1 LQFHGPY
8 YAEPLM
14 MVKNKRRK
22 RTGSRPGFPMS
33 LFTRAGM
40 GIQGKF
46 VLLVTAVLA
55 AVVTALSW
63 FFVHHE
69 GDVITDAL
77 SKRAEAF
84 VDNLAYNSKYG
95 VLVRDE
101 NLLNNLASGIAMDED
116 IVYAMVIDRDGTI
129 LGHSNPS
136 AVGLK
141 MEVPENTGGMVT
153 HSHLKVPTVE
163 SDEDII
169 HFVAP
174 VEIVKQ
180 THSREDLLLGGI
192 EESTSEPGN
201 GEHVEEVGK
210 ALVGVSLAG
219 IEQMMARVRTIV
231 FIMGAVIGLA
241 SVMAVFLMSRA
252 VVVPVKR
259 LVSATE
265 RIAAGDLS
273 HTVESRGGDEVAELA
288 SSFNKMVIDLR
299 SSHEELENYSRH
311 LEEKVLERTAD
322 LEEANKTLRETQA
335 QLIQASKM
343 AAMGQFGAGVA
354 HELNQPLAGI
364 SGYTDLL
371 LLKLEEESP
380 QWRYAKKIEDQ
391 VTRMTKIINN
401 LRTFARQSKFEYA
414 EVDINQPIDDALMLL
429 GEQLR
434 SHNIKVRRELT
445 PDLPK
450 VHADANQLEQVFLN
464 LISNAKDAMD
474 VRGSGTL
481 TVHSRTNKDGDFVE
495 AYVADTGTGMDAS
508 VINDIFNPFF
518 TTKDVG
524 KGTGLGLSISLG
536 IIEDHCGRIEVH
548 TVRNK
553 GTVFRVALPKIQSV
567 PCWEIVE
574 CQNTCGLSKEGCP
587 AFKNN
592 KGHSCWEEIAK
603 RLRRKGDPMPPDCKN
618 CVVYRRKAL
627 EPLSESWDLEGATV
641 A

>member
-1 LQFHGPY
+1 
-8 YAEPLM
+8 M
-14 MVKNKRRK
+14 MVKNNHRNRNNRKPSFRRSLL
-22 RTGSRPGFPMS
+22 TG
-33 LFTRAGM
+33 AGI

-46 VLLVTAVLA
+46 MLLVTAVLA

-69 GDVITDAL
+69 GSVITDAL
-77 SKRAEAF
+77 SKRAEAL
-84 VDNLAYNSKYG
+84 VGNLAYNSKYG

-101 NLLNNLASGIAMDED
+101 NLLNNLASGIALDED
-116 IVYAMVIDRDGTI
+116 VVYAMVIDKDGTI
-129 LGHSNPS
+129 LGHSDPLV
-136 AVGLK
+136 VGRK
-141 MEVPENTGGMVT
+141 MRMPATLSGIVNHTQINVPEIENPGDM
-153 HSHLKVPTVE
+153 
-163 SDEDII
+163 I
-169 HFVAP
+169 HFIAP

-180 THSREDLLLGGI
+180 IHTREDLLLGGI
-192 EESTSEPGN
+192 EESMFEPG
-201 GEHVEEVGK
+201 GSKEHVEEIGK

-219 IEQMMARVRTIV
+219 IEQMMARVRSIV
-231 FIMGAVIGLA
+231 IIMGAVIGLA
-241 SVMAVFLMSRA
+241 SVFAVFLMSRA
-252 VVVPVKR
+252 VVIPVKR

-265 RIAAGDLS
+265 KIAAGDLS
-273 HTVESRGGDEVAELA
+273 HTVEARGGDEVAELA

-371 LLKLEEESP
+371 LLKLEEDSA

-401 LRTFARQSKFEYA
+401 LRTFARQSKFEYT
-414 EVDINQPIDDALMLL
+414 EVDINQPIDDSLMLL

-434 SHNIKVRRELT
+434 SHNIKVRRDLT

-450 VHADANQLEQVFLN
+450 VKADANQLEQVFLN

-474 VRGSGTL
+474 IRGSGTL
-481 TVHSRTNKDGDFVE
+481 TIHSTTSDETDFVE
-495 AYVADTGTGMDAS
+495 VYVADTGIGMDES
-508 VINDIFNPFF
+508 VLSDIFNPFF

-536 IIEDHCGRIEVH
+536 IIEDHRGRIEVH
-548 TVRNK
+548 SLHNK
-553 GTVFRVALPKIQSV
+553 GSVFRVALPKIGAT
-567 PCWEIVE
+567 PCWEQVE
-574 CQNTCGLSKEGCP
+574 CQNTCGLTKAECP
-587 AFKNN
+587 AFKNDR
-592 KGHSCWEEIAK
+592 GHACWEEVAK
-603 RLRRKGDPMPPDCKN
+603 RLRRKGDPMPPDCKS
-618 CVVYRRKAL
+618 CSVYQRKSL
-627 EPLSESWDLEGATV
+627 RPLSESWDLEGAVV

>member
-1 LQFHGPY
+1 
-8 YAEPLM
+8 M
-14 MVKNKRRK
+14 MVKNNRRK
-22 RTGSRPGFPMS
+22 SNNRRPLFPLS
-33 LFTRAGM
+33 LFAGTRI

-46 VLLVTAVLA
+46 LLLVTAVLA

-69 GDVITDAL
+69 GSVITDAL

-84 VDNLAYNSKYG
+84 VGNLAYNSKYG

-116 IVYAMVIDRDGTI
+116 VVYAMVVDRDGTI
-129 LGHSNPS
+129 LGHSNPEV
-136 AVGLK
+136 VGRKMNIPPDLK
-141 MEVPENTGGMVT
+141 GVVPHDGLTVPE
-153 HSHLKVPTVE
+153 VE
-163 SDEDII
+163 DEGDIM
-169 HFVAP
+169 HFIAP
-174 VEIVKQ
+174 VELVKQ
-180 THSREDLLLGGI
+180 TRTREELLLGAI
-192 EESTSEPGN
+192 EESISEHDGLD

-219 IEQMMARVRTIV
+219 IEQMMARVRSIV
-231 FIMGAVIGLA
+231 MIMGAVIGLA
-241 SVMAVFLMSRA
+241 SVVAVFLMSRA

-265 RIAAGDLS
+265 KIAAGDLS
-273 HTVESRGGDEVAELA
+273 HTVEAGGADEVAELA
-288 SSFNKMVIDLR
+288 TSFNKMVIDLR

-371 LLKLEEESP
+371 LLKMEEESP

-401 LRTFARQSKFEYA
+401 LRTFARQSKFEHA

-434 SHNIKVRRELT
+434 SHNIKVKRDLT

-450 VHADANQLEQVFLN
+450 VYADANQLEQVFLN

-474 VRGSGTL
+474 VMGSGTL
-481 TVHSRTNKDGDFVE
+481 VIHSTASANGDFVE
-495 AYVADTGTGMDAS
+495 VYVSDTGTGMDRS
-508 VINDIFNPFF
+508 MINDIFNPFF

-536 IIEDHCGRIEVH
+536 IIEDHCGKIEVSS
-548 TVRNK
+548 TQSK
-553 GTVFRVALPKIQSV
+553 GTVFRVALPKMQSK
-567 PCWEIVE
+567 PCWEMVD
-574 CQNTCGLSKEGCP
+574 CQQACGLSKTDCP

-592 KGHSCWEEIAK
+592 KGHTCWEEIAK

-618 CVVYRRKAL
+618 CSVYRKKSL
-627 EPLSESWDLEGATV
+627 KPLSEAWDLEGATV

>member
-1 LQFHGPY
+1 
-8 YAEPLM
+8 
-14 MVKNKRRK
+14 MVKNNSKSDNKRP
-22 RTGSRPGFPMS
+22 SFLLS
-33 LFTRAGM
+33 LFAGTRI

-46 VLLVTAVLA
+46 LLLVTAVLA

-69 GDVITDAL
+69 GSVITDAL
-77 SKRAEAF
+77 SKRADAF
-84 VDNLAYNSKYG
+84 VGNLAYNSKYG

-116 IVYAMVIDRDGTI
+116 VVYAMVVDRDGTI
-129 LGHSNPS
+129 LGHSDPS
-136 AVGLK
+136 VVGLK
-141 MEVPENTGGMVT
+141 MHLPPDLDGVVPHGGLTVPE
-153 HSHLKVPTVE
+153 LKADGEV
-163 SDEDII
+163 I

-174 VEIVKQ
+174 VELVKQ
-180 THSREDLLLGGI
+180 THTREELLLGGI
-192 EESTSEPGN
+192 EESMSEPDGGG
-201 GEHVEEVGK
+201 GEYVEEVGK

-219 IEQMMARVRTIV
+219 IEQMMSRVRNIV
-231 FIMGAVIGLA
+231 MIMGAVIGLA
-241 SVMAVFLMSRA
+241 SVVAVFLMSRA

-265 RIAAGDLS
+265 KIAAGDLS
-273 HTVESRGGDEVAELA
+273 HTVEAGGGDEVAELA

-371 LLKLEEESP
+371 LLKMEEDSP

-434 SHNIKVRRELT
+434 SHNIKVKRDLT
-445 PDLPK
+445 SDLPK

-474 VRGSGTL
+474 VMGSGTL
-481 TVHSRTNKDGDFVE
+481 TIHSRALADTDFVE
-495 AYVADTGTGMDAS
+495 VYVADTGTGMEKS

-536 IIEDHCGRIEVH
+536 IIEDHRGKIEVH
-548 TVRNK
+548 SAQGK
-553 GTVFRVALPKIQSV
+553 GTVFRVALPKMESKS
-567 PCWEIVE
+567 CWDMVD
-574 CQNTCGLSKEGCP
+574 CMNVCGIEKSDCP

-592 KGHSCWEEIAK
+592 KGHACWEEIAK

-618 CVVYRRKAL
+618 CSVYLRKSL
-627 EPLSESWDLEGATV
+627 EPLSEAWDLEGVPA

>member
-1 LQFHGPY
+1 
-8 YAEPLM
+8 M
-14 MVKNKRRK
+14 MVKNIHREAKKKRP
-22 RTGSRPGFPMS
+22 SFPLS
-33 LFTRAGM
+33 LFTGTRI

-63 FFVHHE
+63 FFLHHE
-69 GDVITDAL
+69 GSVITDAL
-77 SKRAEAF
+77 SKRAQAF
-84 VDNLAYNSKYG
+84 VGNLAYNSRYG

-101 NLLNNLASGIAMDED
+101 NLLNNLASAIARDED
-116 IVYAMVIDRDGTI
+116 VVYAMVVDKDGTI
-129 LGHSNPS
+129 LGHSDPS
-136 AVGLK
+136 VIGQKMDIPPNLRGIVPHSNLTVPAVEDHG
-141 MEVPENTGGMVT
+141 
-153 HSHLKVPTVE
+153 
-163 SDEDII
+163 DII
-169 HFVAP
+169 HFIAA

-192 EESTSEPGN
+192 EESMAEPGGGN

-219 IEQMMARVRTIV
+219 IEQMMARVRGIV
-231 FIMGAVIGLA
+231 MIMGAVIGLA
-241 SVMAVFLMSRA
+241 SVVAVFLMSRA

-265 RIAAGDLS
+265 KIAAGDLS
-273 HTVESRGGDEVAELA
+273 HVVEAHGNDEVAELA

-299 SSHEELENYSRH
+299 SSHEELESYSRH
-311 LEEKVLERTAD
+311 LEDKVLGRTAD

-343 AAMGQFGAGVA
+343 VAMGQFGAGVA

-371 LLKLEEESP
+371 LLKMEEGSP

-401 LRTFARQSKFEYA
+401 LRTFARQSNFEYA

-434 SHNIKVRRELT
+434 SRNIKVKRDLT

-464 LISNAKDAMD
+464 LISNAKDAMEAM
-474 VRGSGTL
+474 GSGTL
-481 TVHSRTNKDGDFVE
+481 TIHSRARSGGDFVE
-495 AYVADTGTGMDAS
+495 VYVADSGTGMEGS

-536 IIEDHCGRIEVH
+536 IVEDHCGKIEVH
-548 TVRNK
+548 SANGK
-553 GTVFRVALPKIQSV
+553 GTVFRVALPKMEAR
-567 PCWEIVE
+567 PCWDMVDCEI
-574 CQNTCGLSKEGCP
+574 TCGITKADCP

-592 KGHSCWEEIAK
+592 KGHVCWEEIAK
-603 RLRRKGDPMPPDCKN
+603 RLRRKGDPMPPDCKK
-618 CVVYRRKAL
+618 CPVYHKKSL
-627 EPLSESWDLEGATV
+627 EPLSESWDLEGITV

>member
-1 LQFHGPY
+1 
-8 YAEPLM
+8 M
-14 MVKNKRRK
+14 MVKNNHTKSRRK
-22 RTGSRPGFPMS
+22 RPSFPLS
-33 LFTRAGM
+33 LFAGTRI

-46 VLLVTAVLA
+46 VVLVTAVLA

-69 GDVITDAL
+69 GSVITDAL

-116 IVYAMVIDRDGTI
+116 VVYAMVVDKDGTI
-129 LGHSNPS
+129 LGHSHQS
-136 AVGLK
+136 VVGRK
-141 MEVPENTGGMVT
+141 MHVPEGLDGMVP
-153 HSHLKVPTVE
+153 HSGLTVPGVGDH
-163 SDEDII
+163 DEVI
-169 HFVAP
+169 HFVAT

-180 THSREDLLLGGI
+180 THTREDLLLGGI
-192 EESTSEPGN
+192 EESMSEPAASE

-210 ALVGVSLAG
+210 ALVGVSLSG
-219 IEQMMARVRTIV
+219 IEQMMVRVRSIV
-231 FIMGAVIGLA
+231 MIMGAVIGLA
-241 SVMAVFLMSRA
+241 SVFAVFLMTRA

-265 RIAAGDLS
+265 KIAAGDLS
-273 HTVESRGGDEVAELA
+273 HTVEAGGGDEVAELA

-322 LEEANKTLRETQA
+322 LEEANTTLRETQA
-335 QLIQASKM
+335 QLIQASKL

-371 LLKLEEESP
+371 LLKMEEDSP

-434 SHNIKVRRELT
+434 SHNIKVKRDLT
-445 PDLPK
+445 SDLPK

-474 VRGSGTL
+474 VQGSGTL
-481 TVHSRTNKDGDFVE
+481 TIHSTADPETDFVE
-495 AYVADTGTGMDAS
+495 VYVSDTGTGMEGN

-536 IIEDHCGRIEVH
+536 IIEDHCGKIEVH
-548 TVRNK
+548 SAHGQ
-553 GTVFRVALPKIQSV
+553 GTVFRVALPKMESL
-567 PCWEIVE
+567 PCWELVNCE
-574 CQNTCGLSKEGCP
+574 NSCGISRADCP
-587 AFKNN
+587 AYKNN
-592 KGHSCWEEIAK
+592 KGHTCWEEIAK
-603 RLRRKGDPMPPDCKN
+603 RLRRKGDPMPPDCKG
-618 CVVYRRKAL
+618 CSVYRKKSL
-627 EPLSESWDLEGATV
+627 KSLSESWKLEGV
-641 A
+641 AAS

>member
-1 LQFHGPY
+1 
-8 YAEPLM
+8 M
-14 MVKNKRRK
+14 MVKNNHRRLSRK
-22 RTGSRPGFPMS
+22 RHPFPLS
-33 LFTRAGM
+33 LFAGTKI

-46 VLLVTAVLA
+46 VVLVTAVLA

-63 FFVHHE
+63 FFIHHE
-69 GDVITDAL
+69 GSVITDAL

-84 VDNLAYNSKYG
+84 VGNLAYNSKYG

-101 NLLNNLASGIAMDED
+101 ELLNSLASGIAMEED
-116 IVYAMVIDRDGTI
+116 VVYAMVLDKDGTI
-129 LGHSNPS
+129 LGHSDPS
-136 AVGLK
+136 VVGQKMNVPPDLGGAVSH
-141 MEVPENTGGMVT
+141 TG
-153 HSHLKVPTVE
+153 LKVPAVK
-163 SDEDII
+163 DEGDII
-169 HFVAP
+169 HFVAT

-180 THSREDLLLGGI
+180 THTREDLLLGEI
-192 EESTSEPGN
+192 EEPMSGPGG
-201 GEHVEEVGK
+201 GEGEYIEELGK

-219 IEQMMARVRTIV
+219 IEQMMARVRAIV
-231 FIMGAVIGLA
+231 MIMGAVIGLA
-241 SVMAVFLMSRA
+241 SVFAVYLMTRA

-265 RIAAGDLS
+265 KIAAGDLS
-273 HTVESRGGDEVAELA
+273 HTVETGGGDEVAELA

-322 LEEANKTLRETQA
+322 LEEANTTLRETQA

-371 LLKLEEESP
+371 LLKMEEDSP

-434 SHNIKVRRELT
+434 SHNIKVRRDLT
-445 PDLPK
+445 ANLPR
-450 VHADANQLEQVFLN
+450 VYADANQLEQVFLN

-474 VRGSGTL
+474 IQRAGTL
-481 TVHSRTNKDGDFVE
+481 TIHSAADPETDFVE
-495 AYVADTGTGMDAS
+495 VYIADTGIGMDS
-508 VINDIFNPFF
+508 NVINDIFNPFF

-536 IIEDHCGRIEVH
+536 IIEDHGGKIEVH
-548 TVRNK
+548 SSHGK
-553 GTVFRVALPKIQSV
+553 GTVFRVALPKMQAL
-567 PCWEIVE
+567 PCWELVDCKNI
-574 CQNTCGLSKEGCP
+574 CGIEKTECP
-587 AFKNN
+587 AYKNN
-592 KGHSCWEEIAK
+592 KGHACWEEIAK

-618 CVVYRRKAL
+618 CPVYGKKSMK
-627 EPLSESWDLEGATV
+627 PLNESWNLEGAIV
-641 A
+641 G

>member
-1 LQFHGPY
+1 
-8 YAEPLM
+8 M
-14 MVKNKRRK
+14 MVKNNHKISRKKRP
-22 RTGSRPGFPMS
+22 SFPLS
-33 LFTRAGM
+33 LFAGTGI

-69 GDVITDAL
+69 GSVITDAL
-77 SKRAEAF
+77 SKRAEAL
-84 VDNLAYNSKYG
+84 VVNLAYNSKYG
-95 VLVRDE
+95 VIVHDE
-101 NLLNNLASGIAMDED
+101 DLLSNLASGIAIDED
-116 IVYAMVIDRDGTI
+116 VVYAMVVDKDGTV
-129 LGHSNPS
+129 LGHNHTSLVGRRMDLPANLDGVMAYSNLAAPG
-136 AVGLK
+136 A
-141 MEVPENTGGMVT
+141 E
-153 HSHLKVPTVE
+153 
-163 SDEDII
+163 DREDII

-192 EESTSEPGN
+192 EESMSEPAE
-201 GEHVEEVGK
+201 GEYVEEVGK

-219 IEQMMARVRTIV
+219 IDQMMARVRSIV
-231 FIMGAVIGLA
+231 VLMGAVIGLA
-241 SVMAVFLMSRA
+241 SVFAVFLMSRA

-265 RIAAGDLS
+265 KIAAGDLS
-273 HTVESRGGDEVAELA
+273 HTVEAMGRDEVAELA
-288 SSFNKMVIDLR
+288 NSFNKMVIDLR

-311 LEEKVLERTAD
+311 LEEKVVERTAD

-335 QLIQASKM
+335 QLIQASKL

-371 LLKLEEESP
+371 LLKLEEDSA

-434 SHNIKVRRELT
+434 SHNIKVKRDLT
-445 PDLPK
+445 PNLPK
-450 VHADANQLEQVFLN
+450 VNADANQLEQVFLN

-481 TVHSRTNKDGDFVE
+481 TIHSRAIDASDFVE
-495 AYVADTGTGMDAS
+495 VYVADTGTGMDS
-508 VINDIFNPFF
+508 TVINDIFNPFF

-548 TVRNK
+548 STQGK
-553 GTVFRVALPKIQSV
+553 GTVFRVALPKMNSLA
-567 PCWEIVE
+567 CWELSDCE
-574 CQNTCGLSKEGCP
+574 KTCGIVRAECP

-592 KGHSCWEEIAK
+592 KGHACWEEIAK

-618 CVVYRRKAL
+618 CEVYKRKSL
-627 EPLSESWDLEGATV
+627 EPLSESWELEGVTAV
-641 A
+641 

>member
-1 LQFHGPY
+1 
-8 YAEPLM
+8 M
-14 MVKNKRRK
+14 
-22 RTGSRPGFPMS
+22 
-33 LFTRAGM
+33 
-40 GIQGKF
+40 
-46 VLLVTAVLA
+46 LLVTAVLA

-69 GDVITDAL
+69 GSVITDAL
-77 SKRAEAF
+77 SKRAEAL
-84 VDNLAYNSKYG
+84 VGNLAYNSKYG

-101 NLLNNLASGIAMDED
+101 NLLNNLASGIALDED
-116 IVYAMVIDRDGTI
+116 VVYAMVIDKDGTI
-129 LGHSNPS
+129 LGHSDPS
-136 AVGLK
+136 VVGRK
-141 MEVPENTGGMVT
+141 MRMPATLSGIVNHTQITVPEIENPGDM
-153 HSHLKVPTVE
+153 
-163 SDEDII
+163 I
-169 HFVAP
+169 HFIAP

-180 THSREDLLLGGI
+180 IHTREDLLLGGI
-192 EESTSEPGN
+192 EESMFEPG
-201 GEHVEEVGK
+201 GSKEHVEEIGK

-219 IEQMMARVRTIV
+219 IEQMMARVRSIV
-231 FIMGAVIGLA
+231 IIMGAVIGLA
-241 SVMAVFLMSRA
+241 SVFAVFLMSRA

-265 RIAAGDLS
+265 KIAAGDLS
-273 HTVESRGGDEVAELA
+273 HTVEARGGDEVAELA

-371 LLKLEEESP
+371 LLKLEEDSA

-401 LRTFARQSKFEYA
+401 LRTFARQSKFEYT
-414 EVDINQPIDDALMLL
+414 EVDINQPIDDSLMLL

-434 SHNIKVRRELT
+434 SHNIKVRRDLT

-450 VHADANQLEQVFLN
+450 VKADANQLEQVFLN

-474 VRGSGTL
+474 IRGSGTL
-481 TVHSRTNKDGDFVE
+481 TIHSTTSDETDFVE
-495 AYVADTGTGMDAS
+495 VYVADTGIGMDES
-508 VINDIFNPFF
+508 VLSDIFNPFF

-536 IIEDHCGRIEVH
+536 IIEDHRGRIEVH
-548 TVRNK
+548 SLHSK
-553 GTVFRVALPKIQSV
+553 GSVFRVALPKIGAT
-567 PCWEIVE
+567 PCWEQVE
-574 CQNTCGLSKEGCP
+574 CQNTCGLTKSECP
-587 AFKNN
+587 AFKNDR
-592 KGHSCWEEIAK
+592 GHACWEEVAK
-603 RLRRKGDPMPPDCKN
+603 RLRRKGDPMPPDCKS
-618 CVVYRRKAL
+618 CSVYQRKSL
-627 EPLSESWDLEGATV
+627 RPISESWDLEGAVV

>member
-1 LQFHGPY
+1 
-8 YAEPLM
+8 M
-14 MVKNKRRK
+14 MVKNNHRNRNNRKPSFRRSLL
-22 RTGSRPGFPMS
+22 TG
-33 LFTRAGM
+33 AGI

-46 VLLVTAVLA
+46 MLLVTAVLA

-69 GDVITDAL
+69 GSVITDAL
-77 SKRAEAF
+77 SKRAEAL
-84 VDNLAYNSKYG
+84 VGNLAYNSKYG

-101 NLLNNLASGIAMDED
+101 NLLNNLASGIALDD
-116 IVYAMVIDRDGTI
+116 DVVYAMVIDKDGTI
-129 LGHSNPS
+129 LGHSDPLV
-136 AVGLK
+136 VGRK
-141 MEVPENTGGMVT
+141 MRMPATLSGIVNHTQIDVPEIENPGDM
-153 HSHLKVPTVE
+153 
-163 SDEDII
+163 I
-169 HFVAP
+169 HFIAP

-180 THSREDLLLGGI
+180 IHTREDLLLGGI
-192 EESTSEPGN
+192 EESMLEPG
-201 GEHVEEVGK
+201 GSKEHVEEIGK

-219 IEQMMARVRTIV
+219 IEQMMARVRSIV
-231 FIMGAVIGLA
+231 IIMGAVIGLA
-241 SVMAVFLMSRA
+241 SVFAVFLMSRA

-265 RIAAGDLS
+265 KIAAGDLS
-273 HTVESRGGDEVAELA
+273 HTVEARGGDEVAELA

-371 LLKLEEESP
+371 LLKLEEDSA

-401 LRTFARQSKFEYA
+401 LRTFARQSKFEYT
-414 EVDINQPIDDALMLL
+414 EVDINQPIDDSLMLL

-434 SHNIKVRRELT
+434 SHNIKVRRDLT

-450 VHADANQLEQVFLN
+450 VKADANQLEQVFLN

-474 VRGSGTL
+474 IRGSGTL
-481 TVHSRTNKDGDFVE
+481 TIHSTTSDETDFVE
-495 AYVADTGTGMDAS
+495 VYVADTGIGMDES
-508 VINDIFNPFF
+508 VLSDIFNPFF

-536 IIEDHCGRIEVH
+536 IIEDHRGRIEVH
-548 TVRNK
+548 SLHNK
-553 GTVFRVALPKIQSV
+553 GSVFRVALPKIGAT
-567 PCWEIVE
+567 PCWEQVE
-574 CQNTCGLSKEGCP
+574 CQNTCGLTKSECP
-587 AFKNN
+587 AFKNDR
-592 KGHSCWEEIAK
+592 GHACWEEVAK
-603 RLRRKGDPMPPDCKN
+603 RLRRKGDPMPPDCKS
-618 CVVYRRKAL
+618 CSVYQRKSL
-627 EPLSESWDLEGATV
+627 RPLSESWDLEGAV
-641 A
+641 VV

>member
-1 LQFHGPY
+1 
-8 YAEPLM
+8 
-14 MVKNKRRK
+14 MVKNNHKKYSNRR
-22 RTGSRPGFPMS
+22 PAFPLS
-33 LFTRAGM
+33 LFGGAGI

-69 GDVITDAL
+69 GSVITDAL
-77 SKRAEAF
+77 SKRAEAL
-84 VDNLAYNSKYG
+84 VVNLAYNSKYG
-95 VLVRDE
+95 VIVGDE
-101 NLLNNLASGIAMDED
+101 NLLSNLASGIAIDED
-116 IVYAMVIDRDGTI
+116 VVYAMVVDEDGTI

-136 AVGLK
+136 LVSRRMDLPADTDRVIAYSDLIAPG
-141 MEVPENTGGMVT
+141 MENRQDM
-153 HSHLKVPTVE
+153 
-163 SDEDII
+163 I

-192 EESTSEPGN
+192 EESLSEPEGGAN
-201 GEHVEEVGK
+201 VEKVGT
-210 ALVGVSLAG
+210 ALVGISLAG
-219 IEQMMARVRTIV
+219 IGQMMARVRSIV
-231 FIMGAVIGLA
+231 MLMGAVIGLA
-241 SVMAVFLMSRA
+241 SVFAVFLMSRA

-273 HTVESRGGDEVAELA
+273 HTVEAMGRDEVAELA
-288 SSFNKMVIDLR
+288 NSFNKMVIDLR

-335 QLIQASKM
+335 QLIQASKL

-371 LLKLEEESP
+371 LLKLEEDSA

-401 LRTFARQSKFEYA
+401 LRTFARQSKFEYT

-450 VHADANQLEQVFLN
+450 VNADANQLEQVFLN

-481 TVHSRTNKDGDFVE
+481 TIHSTADDDTDFVE
-495 AYVADTGTGMDAS
+495 VYVADTGTGMEGS

-536 IIEDHCGRIEVH
+536 IIEDHCGKIEVH
-548 TVRNK
+548 SAYSR
-553 GTVFRVALPKIQSV
+553 GTVFRVALPKIQAA
-567 PCWEIVE
+567 PCWELVD
-574 CQNTCGLSKEGCP
+574 CRKACGLAKADCP

-592 KGHSCWEEIAK
+592 KGHACWEEIAK
-603 RLRRKGDPMPPDCKN
+603 RLRRKGDPMPPDCKS
-618 CVVYRRKAL
+618 CMVYRRKSL
-627 EPLSESWDLEGATV
+627 KPLSESWELEGVTTA
-641 A
+641 

>member
-1 LQFHGPY
+1 
-8 YAEPLM
+8 
-14 MVKNKRRK
+14 MVKNNYRK
-22 RTGSRPGFPMS
+22 FDRKKPSFPRS
-33 LFTRAGM
+33 LFAGTRI

-69 GDVITDAL
+69 GSVITDAL

-84 VDNLAYNSKYG
+84 VGNLAYNSKYG

-116 IVYAMVIDRDGTI
+116 VVYAMVVDKDGTI
-129 LGHSNPS
+129 LGHSDPM
-136 AVGLK
+136 AVGRK
-141 MEVPENTGGMVT
+141 MEIPSYLDGVVHHSGLSVPGIGNG
-153 HSHLKVPTVE
+153 
-163 SDEDII
+163 SDVI
-169 HFVAP
+169 HFIAP

-192 EESTSEPGN
+192 EESMSEPGAGD
-201 GEHVEEVGK
+201 GEYVEEVGK

-219 IEQMMARVRTIV
+219 IEQMMSRVRSIV
-231 FIMGAVIGLA
+231 MIMGAVIGLA
-241 SVMAVFLMSRA
+241 SVFAVFLMTRA
-252 VVVPVKR
+252 VVIPVKR

-265 RIAAGDLS
+265 KIAAGDLS
-273 HTVESRGGDEVAELA
+273 HTVQTKGGDEVAELA

-299 SSHEELENYSRH
+299 NSHEELENYSRH

-322 LEEANKTLRETQA
+322 LEEANKTLRDTQA

-371 LLKLEEESP
+371 LLKMEEDSP

-434 SHNIKVRRELT
+434 SHNIKVKRDLT

-474 VRGSGTL
+474 IQGSGTL
-481 TVHSRTNKDGDFVE
+481 TIHSTAGAETDFVE
-495 AYVADTGTGMDAS
+495 VYVSDTGTGMETDT
-508 VINDIFNPFF
+508 INDIFNPFF

-536 IIEDHCGRIEVH
+536 IIEDHCGKIEVYSR
-548 TVRNK
+548 RNR
-553 GTVFRVALPKIQSV
+553 GTVFRVALPKIKSA
-567 PCWEIVE
+567 PCWEIVNCE
-574 CQNTCGLSKEGCP
+574 NSCGLDKENCP

-592 KGHSCWEEIAK
+592 KGHACWEEIAK

-618 CVVYRRKAL
+618 CVVHRKKNL
-627 EPLSESWDLEGATV
+627 KPLSESWNLEEVPVG
-641 A
+641 

>member
-1 LQFHGPY
+1 
-8 YAEPLM
+8 M
-14 MVKNKRRK
+14 MVKNNHRNRNNRKPSFRRSLL
-22 RTGSRPGFPMS
+22 TG
-33 LFTRAGM
+33 AGI

-46 VLLVTAVLA
+46 MLLVTAVLA

-69 GDVITDAL
+69 GSVITDAL
-77 SKRAEAF
+77 SKRAEAL
-84 VDNLAYNSKYG
+84 VGNLAYNSKYG

-101 NLLNNLASGIAMDED
+101 NLLNNLASGIALDED
-116 IVYAMVIDRDGTI
+116 VVYAMVIDKDGTI
-129 LGHSNPS
+129 LGHSDPS
-136 AVGLK
+136 VVGRK
-141 MEVPENTGGMVT
+141 MRMPATLSGIVNHTQINVPE
-153 HSHLKVPTVE
+153 VE
-163 SDEDII
+163 NPGDMI
-169 HFVAP
+169 HFIAP
-174 VEIVKQ
+174 VEILKQ
-180 THSREDLLLGGI
+180 IHTREDLLLGGI
-192 EESTSEPGN
+192 EESMFEPG
-201 GEHVEEVGK
+201 GSREHVEEIGK

-219 IEQMMARVRTIV
+219 IEQMMARVRSIV
-231 FIMGAVIGLA
+231 IIMGAVIGLA
-241 SVMAVFLMSRA
+241 SVFAVFLMSRA

-265 RIAAGDLS
+265 KIAAGDLS
-273 HTVESRGGDEVAELA
+273 HTVEARGGDEVAELA

-371 LLKLEEESP
+371 LLKLEEDSA

-401 LRTFARQSKFEYA
+401 LRTFARQSKFEYT
-414 EVDINQPIDDALMLL
+414 EVDINQPIDDSLMLL

-434 SHNIKVRRELT
+434 SHNIKVRRDLT

-450 VHADANQLEQVFLN
+450 VKADANQLEQVFLN

-474 VRGSGTL
+474 IRGSGTL
-481 TVHSRTNKDGDFVE
+481 TVHSTTSDETDFVE
-495 AYVADTGTGMDAS
+495 VYVADTGIGMDES
-508 VINDIFNPFF
+508 VLSDIFNPFF

-536 IIEDHCGRIEVH
+536 IIEDHRGRIEVH
-548 TVRNK
+548 SLHNK
-553 GTVFRVALPKIQSV
+553 GSVFRVALPKIGAT
-567 PCWEIVE
+567 PCWEQVE
-574 CQNTCGLSKEGCP
+574 CQNTCGLTKSECP
-587 AFKNN
+587 AFKNDR
-592 KGHSCWEEIAK
+592 GHACWEEVAK
-603 RLRRKGDPMPPDCKN
+603 RLRRKGDPMPPDCKS
-618 CVVYRRKAL
+618 CSVYQRKSL
-627 EPLSESWDLEGATV
+627 RPVSESWDLEGAVV

>member
-1 LQFHGPY
+1 
-8 YAEPLM
+8 M
-14 MVKNKRRK
+14 MVKNIHRKANKKRP
-22 RTGSRPGFPMS
+22 SFPLS
-33 LFTRAGM
+33 LFAGTRI

-63 FFVHHE
+63 FFLHHE
-69 GDVITDAL
+69 GSVITDAL
-77 SKRAEAF
+77 SKRAQAF
-84 VDNLAYNSKYG
+84 VGNLAYNSRYG

-101 NLLNNLASGIAMDED
+101 NMLNNLASAIARDED
-116 IVYAMVIDRDGTI
+116 VVYAMVVDKDGTI

-136 AVGLK
+136 VIGQK
-141 MEVPENTGGMVT
+141 MDIPPDLGAIVP
-153 HSHLKVPTVE
+153 HSNLTVPAAE
-163 SDEDII
+163 GRGDII
-169 HFVAP
+169 HFIAA

-180 THSREDLLLGGI
+180 TQSREDLLLGGI
-192 EESTSEPGN
+192 EEPMTRPGGGN

-219 IEQMMARVRTIV
+219 IEQMMARVRGIV
-231 FIMGAVIGLA
+231 MIMGAVIGLA
-241 SVMAVFLMSRA
+241 SVVAVFLMSRA
-252 VVVPVKR
+252 VVVPVKK

-265 RIAAGDLS
+265 KIAAGDLS
-273 HTVESRGGDEVAELA
+273 HTVEARGSDEVAELA

-311 LEEKVLERTAD
+311 LEDKVLGRTAD
-322 LEEANKTLRETQA
+322 LEEANETLRETQA

-343 AAMGQFGAGVA
+343 VAMGQFGAGVA

-371 LLKLEEESP
+371 LLKMEEDSP

-401 LRTFARQSKFEYA
+401 LRTFARQSNFEYA

-434 SHNIKVRRELT
+434 SRNIKVRRDLT

-474 VRGSGTL
+474 VMGSGTL
-481 TVHSRTNKDGDFVE
+481 TIHSRARLDGDFVE
-495 AYVADTGTGMDAS
+495 VYVADSGTGMEGS

-536 IIEDHCGRIEVH
+536 IVEDHCGKIEVH
-548 TVRNK
+548 SINGK
-553 GTVFRVALPKIQSV
+553 GTVFRVALPKMESR
-567 PCWEIVE
+567 PCWDMVD
-574 CQNTCGLSKEGCP
+574 CTTTCGLTKADCP
-587 AFKNN
+587 AFKNK
-592 KGHSCWEEIAK
+592 KGHACWEEIAK
-603 RLRRKGDPMPPDCKN
+603 RLRRKGDPMPPDCKS
-618 CVVYRRKAL
+618 CSVYHKKSL
-627 EPLSESWDLEGATV
+627 EPLSESWDLEGITV

>member
-1 LQFHGPY
+1 MVNNKQKIRKKRKPRF
-8 YAEPLM
+8 PL
-14 MVKNKRRK
+14 
-22 RTGSRPGFPMS
+22 S
-33 LFTRAGM
+33 LFAGTGL
-40 GIQGKF
+40 GIQGRF
-46 VLLVTAVLA
+46 VLLVTVVLA

-69 GDVITDAL
+69 GSVITDAL
-77 SKRAEAF
+77 RKRAEAL
-84 VDNLAYNSKYG
+84 VGNLAYNSKYG

-116 IVYAMVIDRDGTI
+116 VVYAMVVDKDGTI
-129 LGHSNPS
+129 LGHSNPL
-136 AVGLK
+136 AVGSR
-141 MEVPENTGGMVT
+141 MEVPPDLGRVAADNEITVPSTENQEG
-153 HSHLKVPTVE
+153 L
-163 SDEDII
+163 I
-169 HFVAP
+169 HFIAP

-180 THSREDLLLGGI
+180 MHTREELLLGAGI
-192 EESTSEPGN
+192 EESMSVQGGAG
-201 GEHVEEVGK
+201 GEHVEIGK

-219 IEQMMARVRTIV
+219 IEQMMARVRGIV
-231 FIMGAVIGLA
+231 ILMGSVIGLA
-241 SVMAVFLMSRA
+241 SVFAVFLMSRA

-265 RIAAGDLS
+265 KIAAGDLS
-273 HTVESRGGDEVAELA
+273 HKVQATGHDEVAELA
-288 SSFNKMVIDLR
+288 TSFNKMVVDLR
-299 SSHEELENYSRH
+299 SYHEEVENYSRH

-371 LLKLEEESP
+371 LLKLEEDSP
-380 QWRYAKKIEDQ
+380 QYRYAKKIEDQ

-434 SHNIKVRRELT
+434 SHNIKVKRELIAE
-445 PDLPK
+445 LPK
-450 VHADANQLEQVFLN
+450 VYADANQLEQVFLN

-481 TVHSRTNKDGDFVE
+481 TIHSAASEEHDCVE
-495 AYVADTGTGMDAS
+495 VLVADTGIGMETN

-536 IIEDHCGRIEVH
+536 IIEDHCGKIEVH
-548 TVRNK
+548 SIQGK
-553 GTVFRVALPKIQSV
+553 GTVFRVALPKMGAR
-567 PCWEIVE
+567 PCWELVD
-574 CQNTCGLSKEGCP
+574 CKNTCGLSKDDCP
-587 AFKNN
+587 AYKNN
-592 KGHSCWEEIAK
+592 KGHACWEEIAK

-618 CVVYRRKAL
+618 CSVYKL
-627 EPLSESWDLEGATV
+627 KSLPPLSETWDLEEATLV
-641 A
+641 

>member
-1 LQFHGPY
+1 
-8 YAEPLM
+8 M
-14 MVKNKRRK
+14 MVKNNHRNRNNRKPSFRRSLL
-22 RTGSRPGFPMS
+22 TG
-33 LFTRAGM
+33 AGI

-46 VLLVTAVLA
+46 MLLVTAVLA

-69 GDVITDAL
+69 GSVITDAL
-77 SKRAEAF
+77 SKRAEAL
-84 VDNLAYNSKYG
+84 VGNLAYNSKYG

-101 NLLNNLASGIAMDED
+101 NLLNNLASGIALDED
-116 IVYAMVIDRDGTI
+116 VVYAMVIDKDGTI
-129 LGHSNPS
+129 LGHSDPS
-136 AVGLK
+136 AVGRK
-141 MEVPENTGGMVT
+141 MRMPATLSGIVNHTQITVPEVKNPGDM
-153 HSHLKVPTVE
+153 
-163 SDEDII
+163 I
-169 HFVAP
+169 HFIAP

-180 THSREDLLLGGI
+180 IHTREDLLLGGI
-192 EESTSEPGN
+192 EESMFEPG
-201 GEHVEEVGK
+201 GSKEHVEEIGK
-210 ALVGVSLAG
+210 ALVGVSLGG
-219 IEQMMARVRTIV
+219 IEQMMARVRSIV
-231 FIMGAVIGLA
+231 IIMGAVIGLA
-241 SVMAVFLMSRA
+241 SVFAVFLMSRA

-265 RIAAGDLS
+265 KIAAGDLS
-273 HTVESRGGDEVAELA
+273 HTVEARGGDEVAELA

-371 LLKLEEESP
+371 LLKLEEDSA

-401 LRTFARQSKFEYA
+401 LRTFARQSKFEYT
-414 EVDINQPIDDALMLL
+414 EVDINQPIDDSLMLL

-434 SHNIKVRRELT
+434 SHNIKVRRDLT

-450 VHADANQLEQVFLN
+450 VKADANQLEQVFLN

-474 VRGSGTL
+474 IRGSGTL
-481 TVHSRTNKDGDFVE
+481 TIHSTTSDETDFVE
-495 AYVADTGTGMDAS
+495 VYVADTGIGMDES
-508 VINDIFNPFF
+508 VLSDIFNPFF

-536 IIEDHCGRIEVH
+536 IIEDHRGRIEVH
-548 TVRNK
+548 SLHNK
-553 GTVFRVALPKIQSV
+553 GSVFRVALPKIGAT
-567 PCWEIVE
+567 PCWEQVE
-574 CQNTCGLSKEGCP
+574 CQNTCGLTKSECP
-587 AFKNN
+587 AFKNDR
-592 KGHSCWEEIAK
+592 GHACWEEVAK
-603 RLRRKGDPMPPDCKN
+603 RLRRKGDPMPPDCKS
-618 CVVYRRKAL
+618 CSVYQRKSL
-627 EPLSESWDLEGATV
+627 RPISESWDLEGAVV